1 MTIRANAPIAT
12 AEDRNAL
19 SWIVARIRPDWDRK
33 GIESALAKHPD
44 QTLDILAAQA
54 INAAATRADQRTPA
68 CLGLDGE
75 HTNRAR
81 VSLGAPATTH
91 QPLTITQLGG
101 DCGICGVREA
111 MHRGARIV
119 SDDIGVHEWIAAPS
133 TTPASPATIARAK
146 SAALS
151 SKETE
156 HE

>member
-1 MTIRANAPIAT
+1 MTTRVQAPIAT

-33 GIESALAKHPD
+33 GIESALAKHPE
-44 QTLDILAAQA
+44 QALDVLAAQA
-54 INAAATRADQRTPA
+54 VNAAATRADQRTPA
-68 CLGLDGE
+68 CLGLDGD

-81 VSLGAPATTH
+81 VSLGAPASTS

-119 SDDIGVHEWIAAPS
+119 SDDIGPHEWIAAPS
-133 TTPASPATIARAK
+133 TTPASPATITRAK

-151 SKETE
+151 TKEQQ
-156 HE
+156 